1 MCTPRC
7 IGPVEIRDELSVCT
21 LSVPDCSPTAV
32 ALATAFS
39 TGVRHKR
46 PAGLLPSNK
55 RHPLLCTRLGH
66 DADARRTCVGTDV
79 VRGLDLCRSLQISAH
94 GAHTQLLTRPPDYL
108 RLLNQLNAVGFYADP
123 TPPVWAIQPTLLH
136 HYLGSY
142 CATLIMITNH
152 DYDYSSSCTNH
163 DMITPGAD

>member
-1 MCTPRC
+1 M
-7 IGPVEIRDELSVCT
+7 VERLLQQRVLLDSER
-21 LSVPDCSPTAV
+21 
-32 ALATAFS
+32 AL
-39 TGVRHKR
+39 
-46 PAGLLPSNK
+46 LQ

-66 DADARRTCVGTDV
+66 DADARRTCVGTDYV

-142 CATLIMITNH
+142 CATLIMI
-152 DYDYSSSCTNH
+152 
-163 DMITPGAD
+163 MITPAPALIMA